1 MKSRIYLSERVPNKD
16 RRFGQA
22 LEYYPVTIVTGTR
35 RQVALL
41 TGNAISEGLSR
52 YLENREDVAPPTWRS
67 RAIAS
72 IRRWLF
78 G

>member
-16 RRFGQA
+16 RRFGAA
-22 LEYYPVTIVTGTR
+22 LEYYPVVIVTGTR

-41 TGNAISEGLSR
+41 TGNAISEGLAR
-52 YLENREDVAPPTWRS
+52 YLENREDVAPPS
-67 RAIAS
+67 RWARAAVGF
-72 IRRWLF
+72 RRWLF

>member
-22 LEYYPVTIVTGTR
+22 LEYYPVVIVTGKR

-52 YLENREDVAPPTWRS
+52 YLENREDVPEPS
-67 RAIAS
+67 RWEHMSAS

>member
-1 MKSRIYLSERVPNKD
+1 MKSTIYLDEKVPNKD

-41 TGNAISEGLSR
+41 TGNAISEGLAR
-52 YLENREDVAPPTWRS
+52 YLENREDVPPPGRWARLS
-67 RAIAS
+67 AS
-72 IRRWLF
+72 FRRWMF

>member
-1 MKSRIYLSERVPNKD
+1 MRSRIYLDEKVQNKD

-22 LEYYPVTIVTGTR
+22 LEYFPVMVITGR
-35 RQVALL
+35 RRRIALL
-41 TGNAISEGLSR
+41 TGPQIAEGLTR
-52 YLENREDVAPPTWRS
+52 YESNTEDVAPPS
-67 RAIAS
+67 RWQRMASS

>member
-1 MKSRIYLSERVPNKD
+1 MKSRIYLSEKVPNRD

-22 LEYYPVTIVTGTR
+22 LEYYPVTIVTGKS

-41 TGNAISEGLSR
+41 TGNQISEGLSR
-52 YLENREDVAPPTWRS
+52 YLENREDVPDPTWRS
-67 RAIAS
+67 RAMAS

>member
-16 RRFGQA
+16 RRFGAA
-22 LEYYPVTIVTGTR
+22 LEYYPVVIITGKR

-41 TGNAISEGLSR
+41 TGNAISEGLAR
-52 YLENREDVAPPTWRS
+52 YLDNPEDVPEPS
-67 RAIAS
+67 RWARMSAS

>member
-1 MKSRIYLSERVPNKD
+1 MKSRIYLSEKVPNRD

-41 TGNAISEGLSR
+41 TGNAISEGLAR
-52 YLENREDVAPPTWRS
+52 YLENREDVAPPTRWSRS
-67 RAIAS
+67 MAS

>member
-1 MKSRIYLSERVPNKD
+1 MKSRIYLSEKVPNRD
-16 RRFGQA
+16 RRFGAA

-52 YLENREDVAPPTWRS
+52 YLENREDVAPPTRWS
-67 RAIAS
+67 RAMAS

>member
-1 MKSRIYLSERVPNKD
+1 MKSIIYLSEKVPNRD
-16 RRFGQA
+16 RRFGAA
-22 LEYYPVTIVTGTR
+22 LEYYPVVIVTGKR

-52 YLENREDVAPPTWRS
+52 YLETSEDVPEPS
-67 RAIAS
+67 RWARMSAS
-72 IRRWLF
+72 FRRWLF

>member
-1 MKSRIYLSERVPNKD
+1 MKSRIYLSEKVPNRD
-16 RRFGQA
+16 RRFGAA
-22 LEYYPVTIVTGTR
+22 LEYYPVVIVTGKR

-52 YLENREDVAPPTWRS
+52 YLENPEDVPEPS
-67 RAIAS
+67 RLEHISAS

>member
-1 MKSRIYLSERVPNKD
+1 MKSRIYLSEKVPNRD

-22 LEYYPVTIVTGTR
+22 LEYYPVTIVTGKR

-52 YLENREDVAPPTWRS
+52 YLENSEDVPEPTRWS
-67 RAIAS
+67 RAMAS

>member
-1 MKSRIYLSERVPNKD
+1 MKSIIYLSEKVPNRD
-16 RRFGQA
+16 RRFGAA
-22 LEYYPVTIVTGTR
+22 LEYYPVVIVTGTR

-52 YLENREDVAPPTWRS
+52 YLENREDVPEPS
-67 RAIAS
+67 RWANMSAS

>member
-1 MKSRIYLSERVPNKD
+1 MKSRIYLSEKVPNRD
-16 RRFGQA
+16 RRFGAA
-22 LEYYPVTIVTGTR
+22 LEYYPVVIVTGKR

-52 YLENREDVAPPTWRS
+52 YLENREDVEPPS
-67 RAIAS
+67 RWQWMASS

>member
-22 LEYYPVTIVTGTR
+22 LEYYPVVIVTGKR
-35 RQVALL
+35 RRVALL
-41 TGNAISEGLSR
+41 TGNAISEGLAR
-52 YLENREDVAPPTWRS
+52 YIENPEDVPEPS
-67 RAIAS
+67 RWEHMSAS

>member
-41 TGNAISEGLSR
+41 TGNAISEGLAR
-52 YLENREDVAPPTWRS
+52 YLENREDVAPPTRLARLS
-67 RAIAS
+67 AS
-72 IRRWLF
+72 FRRWLF

>member
-22 LEYYPVTIVTGTR
+22 LEYYPVVIVTGTR
-35 RQVALL
+35 RRVALL
-41 TGNAISEGLSR
+41 TGSQIAEGLTR
-52 YLENREDVAPPTWRS
+52 YESNTEDVAPPS
-67 RAIAS
+67 RWQRMAS
-72 IRRWLF
+72 RIRRWLF